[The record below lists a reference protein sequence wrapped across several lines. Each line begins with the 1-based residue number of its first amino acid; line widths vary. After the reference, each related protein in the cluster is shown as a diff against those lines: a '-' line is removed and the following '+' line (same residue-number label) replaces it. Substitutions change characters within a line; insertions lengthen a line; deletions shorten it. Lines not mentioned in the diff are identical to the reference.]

1 MTHCGSL
8 AFTVLADAAASESGY
23 FHFVLFYLALGL
35 LLFVPLLLLWTVRA
49 MKRALAQNRTIIS
62 MAETQVELQR
72 EQTELQKRTNVLL
85 E

>member
-1 MTHCGSL
+1 
-8 AFTVLADAAASESGY
+8 
-23 FHFVLFYLALGL
+23 
-35 LLFVPLLLLWTVRA
+35 VRA

-85 E
+85 EQLIASRENENG